1 MTIEA
6 GATVVHKDDRFV
18 IVDVHTDYDTVCE
31 LGSPK
36 WCIVYSKPQFDYYL
50 KFPNKQ
56 YIIYDTY
63 IDRTDDKSM
72 IGATIKFNS
81 K

>member
-31 LGSPK
+31 LGSP
-36 WCIVYSKPQFDYYL
+36 
-50 KFPNKQ
+50 NKACFIQ
-56 YIIYDTY
+56 PGFVY
-63 IDRTDDKSM
+63 IDHSL
-72 IGATIKFNS
+72 ALF
-81 K
+81 